1 MKLFLGYRVLLLKFV
16 TKTLYF
22 MSKKEILK
30 GLVEHFYDFDSEF
43 QGDNEYTMADFVG
56 YLNTRHDTQPSSI
69 RNIAGAEE
77 KWIKEDDDVNTDI
90 STLLVFMYR
99 YAVVYF
105 KKALKEGN
113 INTLDEFSFLIVL
126 MTYPSLS
133 KTELVQKLIM
143 EKTSGVEVIK
153 RLLKNELIEEFPNPN
168 DKRSVLVAIT
178 AKGKEELTTLFPKM
192 GLVGGVIVGN
202 LSPSEISSFSFLLR
216 KLDYYHNDIFLHHR
230 NLSLEELRDR
240 DSV

>member
-1 MKLFLGYRVLLLKFV
+1 
-16 TKTLYF
+16 
-22 MSKKEILK
+22 MSKKEILT
-30 GLVEHFYDFDSEF
+30 GLVAHFFDFDSEF
-43 QGDNEYTMADFVG
+43 QGDKEYTMADFVG
-56 YLNTRHDTQPSSI
+56 YLNTRHGAQPSAI
-69 RNIAGAEE
+69 RDIAGAEE
-77 KWIKEDDDVNTDI
+77 KWLKEDDDANTDI

-153 RLLKNELIEEFPNPN
+153 RLLKNELIEEFANPN

-178 AKGKEELTTLFPKM
+178 AKGKEELVSLLPKM
-192 GLVGGVIVGN
+192 GLVGSVLVGN
-202 LSPSEISSFSFLLR
+202 LTQTEVSSLSFLLR

-230 NLSLEELRDR
+230 NLSLEELRDKTEKE
-240 DSV
+240 

>member
-1 MKLFLGYRVLLLKFV
+1 MG
-16 TKTLYF
+16 
-22 MSKKEILK
+22 KKEILK
-30 GLVEHFYDFDSEF
+30 ELVEHLFDFDSEV
-43 QGDNEYTMADFVG
+43 QGGKEYSMADFVG
-56 YLNTRHDTQPSSI
+56 YLNARHGTQPSAI
-69 RNIAGAEE
+69 RNLAGAEE
-77 KWIKEDDDVNTDI
+77 EWVKGNVDANTEI

-133 KTELVQKLIM
+133 KTELIQKLIM

-153 RLLKNELIEEFPNPN
+153 RLLKNGLIEEFDNPN

-178 AKGKEELTTLFPKM
+178 AKGKKELAELLPRM
-192 GLVGGVIVGN
+192 GLVGSVVVGN
-202 LSPSEISSFSFLLR
+202 LTPAEVSSLSFLLR
-216 KLDYYHNDIFLHHR
+216 KLDYHHNDIFLHHR
-230 NLSLEELRDR
+230 NLSLEELHNKNNKA
-240 DSV
+240 V

>member
-1 MKLFLGYRVLLLKFV
+1 
-16 TKTLYF
+16 

-30 GLVEHFYDFDSEF
+30 DLVEHFFDFDSEF
-43 QGDNEYTMADFVG
+43 KGDSEYTMADFVG

-69 RNIAGAEE
+69 RNIGGEE
-77 KWIKEDDDVNTDI
+77 ADWLKEDDDANTDI
-90 STLLVFMYR
+90 SILLVFMYR

-133 KTELVQKLIM
+133 KTELIQKLIM

-153 RLLKNELIEEFPNPN
+153 RLLKNELIQEFDNPN

-178 AKGKEELTTLFPKM
+178 AKGKKELASLMPKM
-192 GLVGGVIVGN
+192 GLVGSMVVGN
-202 LSPSEISSFSFLLR
+202 LTPSEVSSLSFLLR

-230 NLSLEELRDR
+230 NLSLEELRDKK
-240 DSV
+240 DKE

>member
-1 MKLFLGYRVLLLKFV
+1 
-16 TKTLYF
+16 

-30 GLVEHFYDFDSEF
+30 DLVEHFFDFDSEF
-43 QGDNEYTMADFVG
+43 KGESEYTMADFVG
-56 YLNTRHDTQPSSI
+56 YLNTRHNTQLSSK
-69 RNIAGAEE
+69 RNIAGTEE
-77 KWIKEDDDVNTDI
+77 EWLKEDDDANTDI

-143 EKTSGVEVIK
+143 EKTSGIEVIK
-153 RLLKNELIEEFPNPN
+153 RLLKNGLIEEFDNPN

-178 AKGKEELTTLFPKM
+178 AKGKEELAYLFPKM
-192 GLVGGVIVGN
+192 GLVGSVIVGN
-202 LSPSEISSFSFLLR
+202 LTSAEISSLSFLLR

-230 NLSLEELRDR
+230 NLSLEELRDKTAKE
-240 DSV
+240 D

>member
-1 MKLFLGYRVLLLKFV
+1 
-16 TKTLYF
+16 

-30 GLVEHFYDFDSEF
+30 SLVDHFFDFDKEF
-43 QGDNEYTMADFVG
+43 QGDGEYTMADFVG

-77 KWIKEDDDVNTDI
+77 TWLKDDDDANTDI

-153 RLLKNELIEEFPNPN
+153 RLLKNGLIAEFDNPN

-178 AKGKEELTTLFPKM
+178 EKGKEELASLLPKM
-192 GLVGGVIVGN
+192 GLVGSVIVGN
-202 LSPSEISSFSFLLR
+202 LSPGEVSSLSFLLR

-230 NLSLEELRDR
+230 NLSLEEL
-240 DSV
+240 SEKQF

>member
-1 MKLFLGYRVLLLKFV
+1 MLK
-16 TKTLYF
+16 
-22 MSKKEILK
+22 E
-30 GLVEHFYDFDSEF
+30 LVEQFFDFDGEF
-43 QGDNEYTMADFVG
+43 QGDKEYTMADFVG
-56 YLNTRHDTQPSSI
+56 YLNTRYVTQTSPI

-99 YAVVYF
+99 YAVIYF

-133 KTELVQKLIM
+133 KTELIQKLIM

-153 RLLKNELIEEFPNPN
+153 RLLKHGLIKEFDNPH

-178 AKGKEELTTLFPKM
+178 AKGKEELASLFPKM
-192 GLVGGVIVGN
+192 GLVGSVIIGN
-202 LSPSEISSFSFLLR
+202 LTPVEVSSLSFLLR
-216 KLDYYHNDIFLHHR
+216 KLDYHHNDVFLHHR
-230 NLSLEELRDR
+230 HLTLEELRDKTEKE
-240 DSV
+240 

>member
-1 MKLFLGYRVLLLKFV
+1 MG
-16 TKTLYF
+16 
-22 MSKKEILK
+22 KKEILTE
-30 GLVEHFYDFDSEF
+30 LVGHFCDFDSAF
-43 QGDNEYTMADFVG
+43 QGDKEYTMADFVG
-56 YLNTRHDTQPSSI
+56 YLNTRQGARPSAI
-69 RNIAGAEE
+69 RSVAGAEE
-77 KWIKEDDDVNTDI
+77 KWLKEDDDANTDI

-143 EKTSGVEVIK
+143 EKTSGIEVIK
-153 RLLKNELIEEFPNPN
+153 RLLKNELIEEFANPN

-178 AKGKEELTTLFPKM
+178 PKGREELVSLLPKM
-192 GLVGGVIVGN
+192 GLVGSVLIGN
-202 LSPSEISSFSFLLR
+202 LTPTEISSLSFLLR

-240 DSV
+240 SEKE

>member
-1 MKLFLGYRVLLLKFV
+1 MD
-16 TKTLYF
+16 
-22 MSKKEILK
+22 KKEILK
-30 GLVEHFYDFDSEF
+30 SLIEHLFDFDSEF
-43 QGDNEYTMADFVG
+43 QGDKSYTMGDFVG
-56 YLNTRHDTQPSSI
+56 YLNARYSGQVSEM

-77 KWIKEDDDVNTDI
+77 EWVKDNVDVNTEI

-113 INTLDEFSFLIVL
+113 INTLDEFSFLITL
-126 MTYPSLS
+126 MTYPSLT
-133 KTELVQKLIM
+133 KTELIQKLIM

-153 RLLKNELIEEFPNPN
+153 RLLKHGLIEEFANPN

-178 AKGKEELTTLFPKM
+178 AKGRQELSSLLPRM
-192 GLVGGVIVGN
+192 GLVGSLVVGN
-202 LSPSEISSFSFLLR
+202 LNETEVSSLSYLLR

-230 NLSLEELRDR
+230 NLSLEELGQLGDLPLK
-240 DSV
+240 

>member
-1 MKLFLGYRVLLLKFV
+1 M
-16 TKTLYF
+16 
-22 MSKKEILK
+22 
-30 GLVEHFYDFDSEF
+30 
-43 QGDNEYTMADFVG
+43 
-56 YLNTRHDTQPSSI
+56 
-69 RNIAGAEE
+69 
-77 KWIKEDDDVNTDI
+77 
-90 STLLVFMYR
+90 
-99 YAVVYF
+99 
-105 KKALKEGN
+105 ALKEGP

-153 RLLKNELIEEFPNPN
+153 RLLKNELIEEFDNPN

-178 AKGKEELTTLFPKM
+178 AKGKEELASLFPKM
-192 GLVGGVIVGN
+192 GLVGSVIVGN
-202 LSPSEISSFSFLLR
+202 LTSAEVSSLSFLLR

-240 DSV
+240 KDL

>member
-1 MKLFLGYRVLLLKFV
+1 MH
-16 TKTLYF
+16 
-22 MSKKEILK
+22 KKEILK
-30 GLVEHFYDFDSEF
+30 ELVEHFFDFDDEF
-43 QGDNEYTMADFVG
+43 QGEKEYSMADFVG
-56 YLNTRHDTQPSSI
+56 YLNVRYAVQTAAI
-69 RNIAGAEE
+69 RNIAGEE
-77 KWIKEDDDVNTDI
+77 EEWIKEDDDVNTDI

-105 KKALKEGN
+105 KKALKEGP

-153 RLLKNELIEEFPNPN
+153 RLLKNELIEEFDNPN

-178 AKGKEELTTLFPKM
+178 AKGKEELASLFPKM
-192 GLVGGVIVGN
+192 GLVGSVIVGN
-202 LSPSEISSFSFLLR
+202 LTSAEVSSLSFLLR

-240 DSV
+240 KDL

>member
-1 MKLFLGYRVLLLKFV
+1 MV
-16 TKTLYF
+16 KTLCF

-30 GLVEHFYDFDSEF
+30 DLVEHFFDFDSEF

-56 YLNTRHDTQPSSI
+56 YLNTRHDTQPSSK
-69 RNIAGAEE
+69 RNIAGEEE
-77 KWIKEDDDVNTDI
+77 KWIKEDDDANTDI

-105 KKALKEGN
+105 KKALKESN
-113 INTLDEFSFLIVL
+113 INTIDEFSFLIVL

-153 RLLKNELIEEFPNPN
+153 RLLKNELIEEFDNPN

-178 AKGKEELTTLFPKM
+178 AKGKEELASLFPKM
-192 GLVGGVIVGN
+192 GLVGSVIVGN
-202 LSPSEISSFSFLLR
+202 LTPAEISSLSFLLR
-216 KLDYYHNDIFLHHR
+216 KLDYHHNDIFLHHR
-230 NLSLEELRDR
+230 NLSLEELNNYTNKE
-240 DSV
+240 